1 MRRKYYDKHNSLY
14 ETRNNGNYN
23 DFNESYKPLCSSRL
37 FERIMLRE
45 NLSPALALFLNNIS
59 EKAEL
64 QIRANCAEAELYRI
78 VGRQYGLTYEVGTD
92 AAGFGTFRTDRY
104 NHAGHNF
111 TLLVGKNHKLSDL
124 SDEQKTN
131 IINASADADGF
142 IDAFIKI
149 LSEKPREAILD
160 QGAYSKLTG
169 NIDGDAKQLLVT
181 YFSNNQKKISS
192 NLAQIKLKAL
202 ECRNIPNGARIY
214 MDFVESKV
222 EQALLVA

>member
-1 MRRKYYDKHNSLY
+1 
-14 ETRNNGNYN
+14 
-23 DFNESYKPLCSSRL
+23 
-37 FERIMLRE
+37 MLTE
-45 NLSPALALFLNNIS
+45 FLNSIS
-59 EKAEL
+59 DKAEL
-64 QIRANCAEAELYRI
+64 QTQVNGAEAELYRI
-78 VGRQYGLTYEVGTD
+78 VGRLRGLVYDRGIDVK
-92 AAGFGTFRTDRY
+92 GFGTFKTNRY
-104 NHAGHNF
+104 GIAGQNF
-111 TLLVGKNHKLSDL
+111 TQLVGKNHKLSDL
-124 SDEQKTN
+124 SEEQATN
-131 IINASADADGF
+131 IINASADADAF

-149 LSEKPREAILD
+149 LSRKPTEATLD

-192 NLAQIKLKAL
+192 NLAQITLKAL